1 MPKTKT
7 VYFCR
12 LCGSDR
18 IQGTLPVWHR
28 VNDPGLEQM
37 DTDLE
42 ADYAYGFCEAC
53 EEADDF
59 DALVKREEVPTNPE

>member
-12 LCGSDR
+12 LCGSDK

-28 VNDPGLEQM
+28 VNDP
-37 DTDLE
+37 DLE
-42 ADYAYGFCEAC
+42 ELETDVEADFEYGFCEAC
-53 EEADDF
+53 EESDHF
-59 DALVKREEVPTNPE
+59 YTMTKREEVPDEG